1 MNAEYDLKQELRA
14 AGLLSRRVL
23 SSGFGQNFLLGE
35 EDRKLIARCA
45 LDNVDLCK
53 NKFAII
59 EIGAGPGGLTK
70 SLFDEGAKKIIAIE
84 QDRQF
89 IPMLNKLASILPED
103 KKLDV
108 IMMDARKLDFDNIA
122 SSASNTSSAS
132 NKGDIIIVG
141 NLPYSAATA
150 ILQNILYRNIKCHS
164 MTLMFQKEVAERICA
179 KLGEKSYSR
188 LSILVSLRYRAE
200 TCCDFA
206 PEAFFPAPKVFS
218 RLLRFKPH
226 ENNEMGDVSND
237 DYETVSE
244 MTSLLFTYRRKR
256 IATILRDFSS
266 KNNSYNLSNWQRAGE
281 AVGVDFSKRPEN
293 IDAKM
298 WLAWARETWTR

>member
-1 MNAEYDLKQELRA
+1 MNVEYDFKQELRA
-14 AGLLSRRVL
+14 VGLLSRRVL

-35 EDRKLIARCA
+35 EDRNLVARYA
-45 LDNVDLCK
+45 LDNVNLCN
-53 NKFAII
+53 NKFTII

-70 SLFDEGAKKIIAIE
+70 SLFVEGARKVIAIE

-89 IPMLNKLASILPED
+89 IPMLNKLSGILPEG

-108 IMMDARKLDFDNIA
+108 IMMDARKLDFANVA
-122 SSASNTSSAS
+122 SSTSA
-132 NKGDIIIVG
+132 KGDIIIVG

-150 ILQNILYRNIKCHS
+150 ILQNILYRNIKFHS

-188 LSILVSLRYRAE
+188 LSILVSLRYGAE

-206 PEAFFPAPKVFS
+206 PQAFFPVPKVFS
-218 RLLRFKPH
+218 RLLRFKLLDD
-226 ENNEMGDVSND
+226 NEMGNVSKD

-256 IATILRDFSS
+256 ISTILRKVSS
-266 KNNSYNLSNWQRAGE
+266 KNNSYDLSNWQQAGE
-281 AVGVDFSKRPEN
+281 DVGVDFSKRPEN
-293 IDAKM
+293 IDTKM
-298 WLAWARETWTR
+298 WLAWARKTWARKTWAR